1 MGAAPQTPAAGHPRL
16 RLFACRPGSSPVP
29 GSRPVAR
36 SLGPTRRLAA
46 VDGPLAPV
54 SAALVSQSAL
64 ALPSPLLCLLRL
76 AALSSP
82 LPPHLAALFPALVDD
97 PVASIWISVLKLC
110 SGSCQMFSLRDYLG
124 LFYS

>member
-1 MGAAPQTPAAGHPRL
+1 MGAAPQTPAADHAGV

-29 GSRPVAR
+29 SSRSVALP
-36 SLGPTRRLAA
+36 LGPTRRLAA
-46 VDGPLAPV
+46 VDGEVAPV

-76 AALSSP
+76 AALSAP

-110 SGSCQMFSLRDYLG
+110 SGSCKK
-124 LFYS
+124 LFKVCPFVEDW